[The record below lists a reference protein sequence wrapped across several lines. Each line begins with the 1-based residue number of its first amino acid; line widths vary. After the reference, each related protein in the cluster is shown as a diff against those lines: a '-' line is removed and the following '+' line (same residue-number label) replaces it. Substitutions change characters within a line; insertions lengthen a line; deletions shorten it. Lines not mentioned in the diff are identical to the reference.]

1 MKTRYIF
8 VALLAVA
15 AMMTSCKEKPVI
27 GVITEPT
34 PATSNVPGKG
44 YPKINPDLSVTFQVN
59 APQAESVALDLGK
72 NYPMEKNADGIWEV
86 TSDPQVPGFHY
97 YSIIVDGVR
106 LADPS
111 SQLFYGTGKMSSAI
125 EIPEAGVDFYL
136 PKDVPHREIRMQRYW
151 SDLTQAWRTCYVYL
165 PAEYEKKADKRY
177 PAVYLYHGGGEDETG
192 WAIQGKVD
200 NIMDNLIAEKKAV
213 PMIIVM
219 DRGEALIPG
228 ASMAGGPRGMFN
240 FSSL

>member
-1 MKTRYIF
+1 MKTRHILT
-8 VALLAVA
+8 AILAA
-15 AMMTSCKEKPVI
+15 AAVLASCKEKPVI
-27 GVITEPT
+27 GLITEPT
-34 PATSNVPGKG
+34 PASSNLPGKE

-59 APQAESVALDLGK
+59 APQAESVALNLGK

-86 TSDPQVPGFHY
+86 TCDPQVPGFHY
-97 YSIIVDGVR
+97 YSIIVDGVQ

-136 PKDVPHREIRMQRYW
+136 PKDVPHGEIRMQRYW
-151 SDLTQAWRTCYVYL
+151 SELTQAWRTCYVYL

-219 DRGEALIPG
+219 DRG
-228 ASMAGGPRGMFN
+228 
-240 FSSL
+240 